1 MGGSGQVAGAALPK
15 SESSKKRMLYL
26 LNVNWDWI
34 KQRPQYLAE
43 ALAEFYSVDAYE
55 KFAYRRGRLIK
66 NQVDS
71 VHLRKLFR
79 LPGERFLL
87 IHKMNNLLYKN
98 KLRSILRN
106 YDYIWIADA
115 SYFKFIKPYIS
126 ENQCVIYDSMDDVVE
141 FPQYKN
147 DKVLRARYVKEEK
160 DLVSSCRIIFTSAN
174 HLKETLL
181 KRYPDVDETKIH
193 VINNAVSD
201 KLLDRYVKYDH
212 SSVAKKASNV
222 KKIITYIGTISQWI
236 NWDIILSSL
245 EKFNDVEYHFYG
257 PVEYPIPKHDGIYY
271 KGILPQNKIVDA
283 MLASDL
289 LLMPFK
295 INPLIESVNPVKL
308 YEYILSGIPSLAC
321 GYSESEKFSD
331 YVYLY
336 YNERE
341 YMHYI
346 SELSQGNLTNKS
358 QNGKAFVEM
367 NTWNHRAREIYG
379 IINSVSK

>member
-1 MGGSGQVAGAALPK
+1 MGGSGQVAGAALPN
-15 SESSKKRMLYL
+15 SEAGKKHMLYL

-43 ALAEFYSVDAYE
+43 ALAEFYIVDAFE

-66 NQVDS
+66 NPVNS
-71 VHLRKLFR
+71 VHLHKLFR
-79 LPGERFLL
+79 LPGERFSL
-87 IHKMNNLLYKN
+87 IHGMNDLLYKS
-98 KLRSILRN
+98 KLKSILSN
-106 YDYIWIADA
+106 YDYIWIADV

-126 ENQCVIYDSMDDVVE
+126 AGQCVIYDSMDDVVE

-147 DKVLRARYVKEEK
+147 NKALRDQYIKEERS
-160 DLVSSCRIIFTSAN
+160 LVSSCHIVFTSAS

-181 KRYPDVDETKIH
+181 KRYPEVDENKIH

-201 KLLDRYVKYDH
+201 NLLDRYEKYDH
-212 SSVAKKASNV
+212 SSVIKKSSGR
-222 KKIITYIGTISQWI
+222 KIITYIGTISQWI
-236 NWDIILSSL
+236 NWDIILDSL
-245 EKFNDVEYHFYG
+245 KKFNNIEYHFYG
-257 PVEYPIPKHDGIYY
+257 PVELPIPNHERICY

-283 MLASDL
+283 MLESDL

-308 YEYILSGIPSLAC
+308 YEYILSGVPSLAC

-336 YNERE
+336 YDEKDFL
-341 YMHYI
+341 HFI
-346 SELSQGNLTNKS
+346 SELSQGKLANKNA
-358 QNGKAFVEM
+358 NGKAFVEM
-367 NTWNHRAREIYG
+367 NTWNHRAREIYE